1 MSSFVGFYIFILFLS
16 YDWWDI
22 RWTGEGYLLIWTCRY
37 FIVNDTL
44 HLNNTQIS
52 GQRMLQA
59 HSVGKQICNKKDLN
73 EISADI

>member
-1 MSSFVGFYIFILFLS
+1 MIDKISDGLGRGIYLFELVDILLFTTHFTWID
-16 YDWWDI
+16 Y
-22 RWTGEGYLLIWTCRY
+22 
-37 FIVNDTL
+37 
-44 HLNNTQIS
+44 TQIS